1 MRNSKLDRPD
11 PMPLT
16 TDRAEERTT
25 SLGERLLVLRR
36 IAHPSDRGPC
46 GWPARLLWI
55 WVSLAVAA
63 VVVSALW
70 IAGRLPWSDASTSH
84 PGRSRCAD
92 AFAAERWL
100 EASTTCAQEADRTS
114 DSGAGVRAASALFH
128 LGHHDEALTSA
139 QRWFGSNDDA
149 TARQIVGEIYDDR
162 DDPVRA
168 IALLE
173 VALAEHLGRTDPDH
187 VEAARDA
194 GYLALAY
201 MHAGLLGD
209 AVHAAETAVR
219 ESDLTSQDDAN
230 TLLRGRAR
238 LKLGKIMTEI
248 GDFASART
256 MLWGA
261 QQTLARWPTDQAW
274 VFLQLGMLDQAAGDP
289 ASAASLFERAL
300 ELASQAGVAPVVTSA
315 RLNLAYSWC
324 EVGRPE
330 KAELEMAKVDDQTRN
345 HPTALLVA
353 GMIAADRGQRE
364 RADQLFARAADGV
377 PTDDYKMDVAL
388 RRGRLAERFSD
399 LAAAEQ
405 RYREAIDL
413 VEKLRKNTDSL
424 GLRPLVLARRRE
436 PYRRLLS
443 LLLQQGRRVDAL
455 VTTEQLHART
465 WLDALVGHAGPST
478 GRTPAASAAS
488 LGRRLHIDAAGPPS
502 PDELLTLLRKHEILI
517 FFETESELWRFH
529 LLDGAITGLDPVPD
543 NARSLFERW
552 RKAPDDQTLAAQLG
566 DLLIPPAARAPSPR
580 PLYIVADEAL
590 GTLPFAALRVNGRF
604 LVEDRATARLPGI
617 VALRCRGHVTP
628 QRPGVFLGDSRD
640 DLAFARQETLALA
653 RSLGGDAFVGRE
665 ATVER
670 LEASRNA
677 TLLHLAVHANVD
689 PAGARLLFANAQQV
703 TAADIV
709 EHAIGPRVA
718 VLAGCATAVGRDPE
732 GWGALSS
739 AFLAAGSRSVVGTL
753 RPVADSDAR
762 EIMERFY
769 QHDGAR
775 QPGLA
780 LAAAQRELLATHPP
794 SVWGPFVVYGSADVA
809 DCQSPP

>member
-1 MRNSKLDRPD
+1 MRNSKLDRCG
-11 PMPLT
+11 PMPVT
-16 TDRAEERTT
+16 ADGPDRRPT

-36 IAHPSDRGPC
+36 ISRRNDRGPC
-46 GWPARLLWI
+46 GWPARFLRI
-55 WVSLAVAA
+55 RVSLVVVA
-63 VVVSALW
+63 VVVGALW
-70 IAGRLPWSDASTSH
+70 VTDRLLWRDASASH
-84 PGRSRCAD
+84 PVRSPCAD

-100 EASTTCAQEADRTS
+100 EASAICAREADRTG
-114 DSGAGVRAASALFH
+114 DSAAGVHAASALFH
-128 LGHHDEALTSA
+128 LERRDEALASA

-149 TARQIVGEIYDDR
+149 TARQIAGEIHDER
-162 DDPVRA
+162 EEPVRA

-173 VALAEHLGRTDPDH
+173 VALAGHLGRANH

-209 AVHAAETAVR
+209 AVHAAEAAVR
-219 ESDLTSQDDAN
+219 ESDLTSQDDAS
-230 TLLRGRAR
+230 TRLRGRAR
-238 LKLGKIMTEI
+238 LNLGKIMTEV

-256 MLWGA
+256 MLWDA

-274 VFLQLGMLDQAAGDP
+274 VFLQLGMLNQAQGDQV
-289 ASAASLFERAL
+289 SAASLFERTL
-300 ELASQAGVAPVVTSA
+300 ELASQAGLAAIVTAA

-324 EVGRPE
+324 EIGRPE
-330 KAELEMAKVDDQTRN
+330 KAELQMARLDDRTRN
-345 HPTALLVA
+345 DPAALLVG

-364 RADQLFARAADGV
+364 RAEQLLARAADGV
-377 PTDDYKMDVAL
+377 LTDDFKMDIAL

-405 RYREAIDL
+405 HYREAIDL
-413 VEKLRKNTDSL
+413 VERLRKDTDSL

-455 VTTEQLHART
+455 VATEHLHART
-465 WLDALVGHAGPST
+465 WLDALVGHTGPST
-478 GRTPAASAAS
+478 GRTPASSATS
-488 LGRRLHIDAAGPPS
+488 LGRRLHVDAARPPS
-502 PDELLTLLRKHEILI
+502 PDEILTLLRGHEILM
-517 FFETESELWRFH
+517 FSETESELWRFH
-529 LLDGAITGLDPVPD
+529 LLDGAIVGLDPLPD
-543 NARSLFERW
+543 HTRSLFERW
-552 RKAPDDQTLAAQLG
+552 RKAPDDQILAAQLG
-566 DLLIPPAARAPSPR
+566 DLLIPPATRALTPR

-604 LVEDRATARLPGI
+604 LVEARATARLPDI
-617 VALRCRGHVTP
+617 VALRCRGHGTP
-628 QRPGVFLGDSRD
+628 QRPSVFLGDSSD
-640 DLAFARQETLALA
+640 DLAFAREETLALA
-653 RSLGGDAFVGRE
+653 RSLGGAAFVGAK

-670 LEASRNA
+670 LEASRD
-677 TLLHLAVHANVD
+677 TPLLHLAVHANVD
-689 PAGARLLFANAQQV
+689 AAGAWLLLANAQQV

-709 EHAIGPRVA
+709 EHEIGPRVA

-769 QHDGAR
+769 QHGGAR

-780 LAAAQRELLATHPP
+780 LAEAQRDLLVTHPP
-794 SVWGPFVVYGSADVA
+794 SVWGAFVVYGSADVA
-809 DCQSPP
+809 DCQSPL

>member
-1 MRNSKLDRPD
+1 MRNSKLDRSD
-11 PMPLT
+11 SMPLT
-16 TDRAEERTT
+16 ADRPERRPT
-25 SLGERLLVLRR
+25 SLGERWLVLRR
-36 IAHPSDRGPC
+36 ITHRNDRGPC
-46 GWPARLLWI
+46 GWPARLLRI
-55 WVSLAVAA
+55 RVSLVVAAA
-63 VVVSALW
+63 VVGALW
-70 IAGRLPWSDASTSH
+70 VAGRLLWSDTSH
-84 PGRSRCAD
+84 PGRSLCAD
-92 AFAAERWL
+92 AFAAQRWL
-100 EASTTCAQEADRTS
+100 DASIACARDADRTG
-114 DSGAGVRAASALFH
+114 DSASGVRAASALFH
-128 LGHHDEALTSA
+128 LDRRDEALASA
-139 QRWFGSNDDA
+139 QRWFESNDDA

-173 VALAEHLGRTDPDH
+173 VALAEHLGRADH

-230 TLLRGRAR
+230 AQVRGRAR

-261 QQTLARWPTDQAW
+261 QQALARWPTDQAW
-274 VFLQLGMLDQAAGDP
+274 VFLQLGMLDQAEGDQ

-300 ELASQAGVAPVVTSA
+300 ELASQAGVAQVVTSA

-330 KAELEMAKVDDQTRN
+330 KAELEMAKLDDRTRSYS
-345 HPTALLVA
+345 TALLVA
-353 GMIAADRGQRE
+353 GMIAADHGQRE
-364 RADQLFARAADGV
+364 RAEQLFARAADGA
-377 PTDDYKMDVAL
+377 PTDDYKMDIAL
-388 RRGRLAERFSD
+388 RRGRLAERYSD

-424 GLRPLVLARRRE
+424 GLRPLILARRRE

-443 LLLQQGRRVDAL
+443 LLLQQGRRFDAL
-455 VTTEQLHART
+455 VATEQLHART
-465 WLDALVGHAGPST
+465 WLDALVGHAGPTT
-478 GRTPAASAAS
+478 GRTPASSAAS
-488 LGRRLHIDAAGPPS
+488 LGRRLHVDAAGLPS
-502 PDELLTLLRKHEILI
+502 PAELVTLLRGHEILM
-517 FFETESELWRFH
+517 FSETESELWRFH
-529 LLDGAITGLDPVPD
+529 LLDGAIAGLDPLPD
-543 NARSLFERW
+543 SARSLFERW

-566 DLLIPPAARAPSPR
+566 DLLIPPAARAPSPS

-604 LVEDRATARLPGI
+604 LVEERATVRLPGI

-640 DLAFARQETLALA
+640 DLTSARQETLALA
-653 RSLGGDAFVGRE
+653 RSLGGVAFVGPE
-665 ATVER
+665 ATIER
-670 LEASRNA
+670 LEASRDA
-677 TLLHLAVHANVD
+677 TLLHLAIHANVD
-689 PAGARLLFANAQQV
+689 PAGARLVFANAQEV

-709 EHAIGPRVA
+709 EREIGPRVA
-718 VLAGCATAVGRDPE
+718 VLAGCATAVGQDPE

-775 QPGLA
+775 QPAFA
-780 LAAAQRELLATHPP
+780 LAEAQRELVATHPP
-794 SVWGPFVVYGSADVA
+794 SVWGAFVAYGSADA
-809 DCQSPP
+809 AECELSP

>member
-1 MRNSKLDRPD
+1 
-11 PMPLT
+11 
-16 TDRAEERTT
+16 
-25 SLGERLLVLRR
+25 
-36 IAHPSDRGPC
+36 
-46 GWPARLLWI
+46 
-55 WVSLAVAA
+55 VSLAVAA
-63 VVVSALW
+63 VVVGALW
-70 IAGRLPWSDASTSH
+70 IAGWLPWSDASTSH

-92 AFAAERWL
+92 AFAAQRWL
-100 EASTTCAQEADRTS
+100 DASIACARDADRTG
-114 DSGAGVRAASALFH
+114 DSASGVRAASALFH
-128 LGHHDEALTSA
+128 LERTDEALASA

-149 TARQIVGEIYDDR
+149 TARQIVGQIYDNR
-162 DDPVRA
+162 DEPVRA

-173 VALAEHLGRTDPDH
+173 VALAEHLGRADH

-209 AVHAAETAVR
+209 AVHAAEAAVR

-230 TLLRGRAR
+230 AQLRGRAR

-248 GDFASART
+248 GDFASARA

-261 QQTLARWPTDQAW
+261 QQALARWPADQAW
-274 VFLQLGMLDQAAGDP
+274 VFLQVGMLDQAEGDQ
-289 ASAASLFERAL
+289 ASAASLFELAL
-300 ELASQAGVAPVVTSA
+300 ELASRASVAPVVTAA

-324 EVGRPE
+324 EVGRSE
-330 KAELEMAKVDDQTRN
+330 KAELQMAKLDDRTRSY
-345 HPTALLVA
+345 PTALLVT

-364 RADQLFARAADGV
+364 LAEQLFARAADGV
-377 PTDDYKMDVAL
+377 PTDDYRMDIAL
-388 RRGRLAERFSD
+388 RRGQLAERFSD

-405 RYREAIDL
+405 RYREAIGF
-413 VEKLRKNTDSL
+413 VEKLRKDTDSL
-424 GLRPLVLARRRE
+424 GLRPLVFARRRD

-443 LLLQQGRRVDAL
+443 LLVRQDRRFDAL
-455 VTTEQLHART
+455 VVAEQLHART

-478 GRTPAASAAS
+478 GRTLASSTAS

-502 PDELLTLLRKHEILI
+502 PDELLTLLRGHEILM
-517 FFETESELWRFH
+517 FSETESELWRFH
-529 LLDGAITGLDPVPD
+529 LLDGAIAGLDPLPD

-552 RKAPDDQTLAAQLG
+552 RNAPDDQTLAAQLG

-580 PLYIVADEAL
+580 ALYIVADEAL

-604 LVEDRATARLPGI
+604 LVENRVTTRLPGI

-653 RSLGGDAFVGRE
+653 RSLGGAAFVGPE

-670 LEASRNA
+670 LKASREA

-718 VLAGCATAVGRDPE
+718 VLAGCVTAIGHDPE

-739 AFLAAGSRSVVGTL
+739 AFLAAGSRGVVGTL

-769 QHDGAR
+769 RHDGAL
-775 QPGLA
+775 QPAFA
-780 LAAAQRELLATHPP
+780 LAEAQRDLLATHPL
-794 SVWGPFVVYGSADVA
+794 SVWGAFVAYGRADA
-809 DCQSPP
+809 AECESSP